1 MGFGYRLFGKVPVW
15 CVAERKQQPVDKT
28 AEQEEAMALQ
38 KPMPGTARR
47 RRADWVR
54 GRGPDGMRGEL
65 KQGISLRRKQLNRK
79 VRHGTKEA
87 LQHAEYKRVV
97 KTLYEVDF
105 T

>member
-47 RRADWVR
+47 
-54 GRGPDGMRGEL
+54 GEPT
-65 KQGISLRRKQLNRK
+65 GY
-79 VRHGTKEA
+79 GEEA
-87 LQHAEYKRVV
+87 RTACGAN
-97 KTLYEVDF
+97 
-105 T
+105 

>member
-1 MGFGYRLFGKVPVW
+1 MYNIDSVKSYHVSCLISTPSVSSFSIPLH
-15 CVAERKQQPVDKT
+15 
-28 AEQEEAMALQ
+28 
-38 KPMPGTARR
+38 
-47 RRADWVR
+47 
-54 GRGPDGMRGEL
+54 MRGEL

-79 VRHGTKEA
+79 VRHGTREA

>member
-1 MGFGYRLFGKVPVW
+1 
-15 CVAERKQQPVDKT
+15 
-28 AEQEEAMALQ
+28 
-38 KPMPGTARR
+38 
-47 RRADWVR
+47 
-54 GRGPDGMRGEL
+54 MRGEL

>member
-1 MGFGYRLFGKVPVW
+1 
-15 CVAERKQQPVDKT
+15 
-28 AEQEEAMALQ
+28 MALQ

-54 GRGPDGMRGEL
+54 GRGPGSMRGEL
-65 KQGISLRRKQLNRK
+65 KRGISLRRKQLNKK
-79 VRHGTKEA
+79 VRHGAKEA